1 MDEAISKEQ
10 FLDKKRDFSPLL
22 VHLTRDRTDENGKS
36 ILAFEV
42 LQRILSE
49 NELKAL
55 NPYCIFN
62 SKLRDR
68 GSNLRNKFN
77 VVCFT
82 ETPIDQIDLLL
93 QPVYGRDIKLAPY
106 GLVFTKKD
114 VREYGGNPVLYVR
127 GDLSDP
133 LWNLFNKA
141 AKNDFSEQENRLLAL
156 VSKCD
161 ESIDFHWEREWRI
174 VGNLTLQRTEIWTNI
189 YCGLCPEENIS
200 YFENKYRPVKFISP
214 HWGIN
219 KILDKLV
226 KNK

>member
-1 MDEAISKEQ
+1 MDEPISKEE
-10 FLDKKRDFSPLL
+10 FLGKKRDFSPLL
-22 VHLTRDRTDENGKS
+22 VHLTRDRTDENGES

-49 NELKAL
+49 NELKAF

-62 SKLRDR
+62 SKLRNM
-68 GSNLRNKFN
+68 GSNLRDKFN

-93 QPVYGRDIKLAPY
+93 QPVYGRDVKLAPF

-114 VREYGGNPVLYVR
+114 IRDYGGNPVLYLR
-127 GDLSDP
+127 GDLSSL
-133 LWNLFNKA
+133 LWKVFDKA
-141 AKNDFSEQENRLLAL
+141 AANDFSEEENELLAL

-174 VGNLTLQRTEIWTNI
+174 VGNLTLVRTEIWTNI
-189 YCGLCPEENIS
+189 YCGLCPEEHIQ
-200 YFENKYRPVKFISP
+200 YFENTYTPVKFISP
-214 HWGIN
+214 NWGIN

-226 KNK
+226 KTI

>member
-1 MDEAISKEQ
+1 MNEPISKEQ

-22 VHLTRDRTDENGKS
+22 VHLTRDRTDENGETISAFAVLEK
-36 ILAFEV
+36 ILA
-42 LQRILSE
+42 E
-49 NELKAL
+49 NKLKAF

-62 SKLRDR
+62 SRLTDKE
-68 GSNLRNKFN
+68 SNLRDKFS

-93 QPVYGRDIKLAPY
+93 QPVYGRDVQLAPY

-114 VREYGGNPVLYVR
+114 IRDYGGNPVLYVR
-127 GDLSDP
+127 GDLADP
-133 LWNLFNKA
+133 LWNLFDQA
-141 AKNDFSEQENRLLAL
+141 AEKDFPEHENSLLAL

-174 VGNLTLQRTEIWTNI
+174 VGNLTLTRTEIWTNI
-189 YCGLCPEENIS
+189 YCGLCPEEVIS
-200 YFENKYRPVKFISP
+200 YFENQYAPVKFISP
-214 HWGIN
+214 SWGIN

-226 KNK
+226 KSQ